1 MRRFAIAAMLACLP
15 CVAAH
20 GADTGTGTNAP
31 GAPDVSD
38 SWALSG
44 DLGAAALSVQGSAPG
59 RRVRTRA
66 IPYAYADF
74 GRLFAREDTFGAK
87 LLPLGWGALEV
98 VARVSTEGA
107 DSAGPH
113 VASRRSPR
121 PVGVGTF
128 QETPWGG
135 VFVDAFD
142 DTVSGGTLLEAS
154 YAAEVAFGPVTFYPQ
169 VGVARRSA
177 RYVDHLYGVSATE
190 AAAPGT
196 RPYAPGA
203 STMPVLGVSA
213 EWLLAPHWVVV
224 AHVERESF
232 DAAIADSPRVNRD
245 GQSAA
250 FVALARRF

>member
-1 MRRFAIAAMLACLP
+1 M
-15 CVAAH
+15 
-20 GADTGTGTNAP
+20 
-31 GAPDVSD
+31 D
-38 SWALSG
+38 SWTPSG

-59 RRVRTRA
+59 QRVRTRA

-87 LLPLGWGALEV
+87 LLPVGWGALEV

-107 DSAGPH
+107 DSAGPG
-113 VASRRSPR
+113 VASRKNPR

-135 VFVDAFD
+135 VFLDAFD

-154 YAAEVAFGPVTFYPQ
+154 YAAEFAFGPVTLYPQ
-169 VGVARRSA
+169 AGVARRSA
-177 RYVDHLYGVSATE
+177 RYVDHLVGVSVGE
-190 AAAPGT
+190 AAATGL
-196 RPYAPGA
+196 RAYAPGA
-203 STMPVLGVSA
+203 STMPVLGLSA
-213 EWLLAPHWVVV
+213 EWLVAPHWVVV
-224 AHVERESF
+224 AHVERECF

-245 GQSAA
+245 GQATA